1 MDTEPSR
8 QPISTLIRAGLS
20 LGAVAIFAGL
30 PRLASTEAGLAA
42 GRVAV
47 TQLSDS
53 DAAPLK
59 TQIASDLADVRRCR
73 A

>member
-1 MDTEPSR
+1 MDTVPSR
-8 QPISTLIRAGLS
+8 QLISTLIR
-20 LGAVAIFAGL
+20 AGL

>member
-1 MDTEPSR
+1 MDTVPSR
-8 QPISTLIRAGLS
+8 QLISTFIP
-20 LGAVAIFAGL
+20 AGL

>member
-1 MDTEPSR
+1 MDTVPSR
-8 QPISTLIRAGLS
+8 QLISTLIP
-20 LGAVAIFAGL
+20 AGL